1 MWGNGHHGFREYRIE
16 PNIFYFC
23 VSLAQ
28 HASLT
33 MKTSLILASISL
45 CSSCSAFVSSCS
57 HCSSCSAFVSSFSNG
72 AALNCRNKELK
83 LGMFFANEA
92 TESAAPAT
100 KETMNVKLTP
110 LDGSEASVISAAK
123 FMIDSFWLQ
132 SPQQLVEGGGDP
144 STISDATKSSL
155 TNIQADDLL
164 SKYGER
170 MGKRKL
176 DALIVV
182 ASDGNSDATLLT
194 EEDILGLVTI
204 EVRLLNS
211 NDLLSADESEFR
223 LTQAVASL
231 GPKQRREY
239 KDASVLDIARELLP
253 PEVSAVCSLSNLC
266 TSPKA
271 RRMGIAAKLCN
282 EAERLA
288 KEELCFDEIY
298 LRVESENEAAK
309 KLYEEK
315 LGYKLKSEA
324 SNAAALRV
332 DAERGG
338 FVEIESDIVVMSKK
352 L

>member
-1 MWGNGHHGFREYRIE
+1 
-16 PNIFYFC
+16 
-23 VSLAQ
+23 
-28 HASLT
+28 
-33 MKTSLILASISL
+33 MKSSLILAASAL
-45 CSSCSAFVSSCS
+45 CSSYSTT
-57 HCSSCSAFVSSFSNG
+57 AFVSSFSTING
-72 AALNCRNKELK
+72 VATHSRKDTNTKLN
-83 LGMFFANEA
+83 MFFASEA
-92 TESAAPAT
+92 TEDAT
-100 KETMNVKLTP
+100 SKESMDVKLTP
-110 LDGSEASVISAAK
+110 LDGSETSVINAAK
-123 FMIDSFWLQ
+123 FMVDAFWLQ
-132 SPQQLVEGGGDP
+132 SPQQLIDGGGDP
-144 STISDATKSSL
+144 STISDATKASL

-170 MGKRKL
+170 MGRRKL

-182 ASDGNSDATLLT
+182 ASDGSSDTKSLSAD
-194 EEDILGLVTI
+194 DILGLVTI

-253 PEVSAVCSLSNLC
+253 PEVTAVCSLSNLC

-271 RRMGIAAKLCN
+271 RRMGIAAKLCS

-288 KEELCFDEIY
+288 KDELNFDEIY
-298 LRVESENEAAK
+298 LRVESENSAAK
-309 KLYEEK
+309 RLYEDK
-315 LGYKLKSEA
+315 LGYKCKFEA
-324 SNAAALRV
+324 NSVALRV

-338 FVEIESDIVVMSKK
+338 FVEIDSDIVVMSKK

>member
-1 MWGNGHHGFREYRIE
+1 MK
-16 PNIFYFC
+16 P
-23 VSLAQ
+23 SLLLA
-28 HASLT
+28 AS
-33 MKTSLILASISL
+33 AL
-45 CSSCSAFVSSCS
+45 CGSQT
-57 HCSSCSAFVSSFSNG
+57 AFVSSFSTNG
-72 AALNCRNKELK
+72 AAFRSRTPMK
-83 LGMFFANEA
+83 LDMFFATEA
-92 TESAAPAT
+92 ADDDTAAASTT
-100 KETMNVKLTP
+100 KESMDVKLTP
-110 LDGSEASVISAAK
+110 LDGSETSVISAAK
-123 FMIDSFWLQ
+123 FMVDSFWLQ
-132 SPQQLVEGGGDP
+132 SPQNLIDGGGDL
-144 STISDATKSSL
+144 SSISDASKSSL

-182 ASDGNSDATLLT
+182 ASDGSSDTKSLSAD
-194 EEDILGLVTI
+194 DILGLVTI

-239 KDASVLDIARELLP
+239 KDASVLDIVRELLP
-253 PEVSAVCSLSNLC
+253 PEVTAVCSLSNLC

-271 RRMGIAAKLCN
+271 RRMGIAAKLCS
-282 EAERLA
+282 EAERLT
-288 KEELCFDEIY
+288 KEELSFDEIY

-309 KLYEEK
+309 KLYENK
-315 LGYKLKSEA
+315 LGYQCKFEA
-324 SNAAALRV
+324 SATALRV

-338 FVEIESDIVVMSKK
+338 FVEVDSDIVVMSKK

>member
-1 MWGNGHHGFREYRIE
+1 MRS
-16 PNIFYFC
+16 
-23 VSLAQ
+23 SLLLVA
-28 HASLT
+28 ASALCGSY
-33 MKTSLILASISL
+33 TS
-45 CSSCSAFVSSCS
+45 V
-57 HCSSCSAFVSSFSNG
+57 VSSFSING
-72 AALNCRNKELK
+72 VAFHSRNNAVELN
-83 LGMFFANEA
+83 MFFASEEA
-92 TESAAPAT
+92 TDAADDTAASTT
-100 KETMNVKLTP
+100 KESMDVKLTP
-110 LDGSEASVISAAK
+110 LDGSETSVINAAK
-123 FMIDSFWLQ
+123 FMVDAFWLQ
-132 SPQQLVEGGGDP
+132 SPQQLVEGGKI

-155 TNIQADDLL
+155 TNIQAEDLL

-182 ASDGNSDATLLT
+182 ASDGSSNTRTLSAD
-194 EEDILGLVTI
+194 DILGLVTI

-223 LTQAVASL
+223 LTQAVSSL

-253 PEVSAVCSLSNLC
+253 PEITAVCSLSNLC

-271 RRMGIAAKLCN
+271 RRRGVAAKLCS

-288 KEELCFDEIY
+288 KEELCFDEIF

-309 KLYEEK
+309 KLYEDK
-315 LGYKLKSEA
+315 LGYQRKFEA
-324 SNAAALRV
+324 GRAVALRV

-338 FVEIESDIVVMSKK
+338 FVEIESDIVVYSKK

>member
-1 MWGNGHHGFREYRIE
+1 MKYSF
-16 PNIFYFC
+16 F
-23 VSLAQ
+23 LA
-28 HASLT
+28 ASALCGSYT
-33 MKTSLILASISL
+33 TS
-45 CSSCSAFVSSCS
+45 
-57 HCSSCSAFVSSFSNG
+57 FVSSFSTYNG
-72 AALNCRNKELK
+72 GSSTRGRPDSMK
-83 LGMFFANEA
+83 LHMFFASEV
-92 TESAAPAT
+92 TDDDAAPSPSSSAAT
-100 KETMNVKLTP
+100 KESMDVKLTP
-110 LDGSEASVISAAK
+110 LDGSETSVINAAK
-123 FMIDSFWLQ
+123 FMVDAFWLQ
-132 SPQQLVEGGGDP
+132 SPQQLIDGGGDP
-144 STISDATKSSL
+144 STVSEATKSSL

-182 ASDGNSDATLLT
+182 ASDGSSTTDTKSLSAN
-194 EEDILGLVTI
+194 DILGLVTI

-271 RRMGIAAKLCN
+271 RRMGIAAKLCS

-288 KEELCFDEIY
+288 KEELNFDEIY
-298 LRVESENEAAK
+298 LRVEAENEAAK
-309 KLYEEK
+309 MLYEDK
-315 LGYKLKSEA
+315 LGYQCKFEA
-324 SNAAALRV
+324 NAVALRV

-338 FVEIESDIVVMSKK
+338 FVEVDSDIVVMSKK

>member
-1 MWGNGHHGFREYRIE
+1 MK
-16 PNIFYFC
+16 
-23 VSLAQ
+23 SALLLLA
-28 HASLT
+28 AS
-33 MKTSLILASISL
+33 AL
-45 CSSCSAFVSSCS
+45 CGSDTITI
-57 HCSSCSAFVSSFSNG
+57 VSSFSTTNG
-72 AALNCRNKELK
+72 AAFHSRRKDIMK
-83 LGMFFANEA
+83 LDMFFASEAATDASSADDDTAASPTTNE
-92 TESAAPAT
+92 S
-100 KETMNVKLTP
+100 TMDIKLTP
-110 LDGSEASVISAAK
+110 LDGSETSVINAAK
-123 FMIDSFWLQ
+123 FMVDAFWLQ
-132 SPQQLVEGGGDP
+132 SPQQLITAGGSGDP
-144 STISDATKSSL
+144 STITISDAIKSSL

-182 ASDGNSDATLLT
+182 ASDGSSDTSLLSAD
-194 EEDILGLVTI
+194 DILGLVTI

-253 PEVSAVCSLSNLC
+253 PEVTAVCSLSNLC

-271 RRMGIAAKLCN
+271 RRRGIAAKLCS

-288 KEELCFDEIY
+288 KEELRFDEIY

-309 KLYEEK
+309 KLYEDK
-315 LGYKLKSEA
+315 LGYRRKFEA
-324 SNAAALRV
+324 RKAVALRV
-332 DAERGG
+332 DAGRGG

-352 L
+352 LS

>member
-1 MWGNGHHGFREYRIE
+1 MKS
-16 PNIFYFC
+16 
-23 VSLAQ
+23 SLLLA
-28 HASLT
+28 ASALCGSYT
-33 MKTSLILASISL
+33 TS
-45 CSSCSAFVSSCS
+45 
-57 HCSSCSAFVSSFSNG
+57 FVSSFSTNNEVSTTRG
-72 AALNCRNKELK
+72 RKDMKLN
-83 LGMFFANEA
+83 MFFASEA
-92 TESAAPAT
+92 TDDASSASPSVT
-100 KETMNVKLTP
+100 KESMDVKLTP
-110 LDGSEASVISAAK
+110 LDGSETSVINAAK
-123 FMIDSFWLQ
+123 FMVDAFWLQ
-132 SPQQLVEGGGDP
+132 SPQQLIDGGGDP
-144 STISDATKSSL
+144 SAVSEATKSSL

-182 ASDGNSDATLLT
+182 ASDGSKDTKSLSAN
-194 EEDILGLVTI
+194 DILGLVTI

-253 PEVSAVCSLSNLC
+253 PEVTAVCSLSNLC

-271 RRMGIAAKLCN
+271 RRMGIAAKLCS

-288 KEELCFDEIY
+288 KEELSFDEIY
-298 LRVESENEAAK
+298 LSVEAENEAAK
-309 KLYEEK
+309 KLYETK
-315 LGYKLKSEA
+315 LGYQCKFET
-324 SNAAALRV
+324 NAVALRV

-338 FVEIESDIVVMSKK
+338 FVEVESDIVVMSKK